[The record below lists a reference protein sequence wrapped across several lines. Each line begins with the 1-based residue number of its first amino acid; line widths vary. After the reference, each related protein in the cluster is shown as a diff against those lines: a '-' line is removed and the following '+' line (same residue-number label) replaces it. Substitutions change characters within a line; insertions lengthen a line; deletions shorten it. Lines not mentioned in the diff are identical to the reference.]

1 MAKLD
6 DGGAGAAFYT
16 IQSPSDRLVRGRQR
30 IDKERDLERSE
41 ALDLHQGGPVRPSRV
56 YEMGPRIPCDTRDYE
71 WSQHHEDATGP

>member
-16 IQSPSDRLVRGRQR
+16 IQSPSDRSVRDCQR

-41 ALDLHQGGPVRPSRV
+41 ALDLHQGGPVRPS
-56 YEMGPRIPCDTRDYE
+56 
-71 WSQHHEDATGP
+71 HLF